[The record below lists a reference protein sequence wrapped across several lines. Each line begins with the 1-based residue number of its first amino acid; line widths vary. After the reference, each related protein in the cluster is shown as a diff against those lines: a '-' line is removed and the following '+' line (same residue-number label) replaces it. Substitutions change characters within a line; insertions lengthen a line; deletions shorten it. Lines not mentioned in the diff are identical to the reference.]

1 MRLTKLQ
8 QKSFKKNG
16 YLVIKNIFTK
26 SDCRKIS
33 TLVKKNQNKLII
45 SELDKDHPFS
55 KIRNN
60 SKVSVLNKIN
70 EKKLYKISNIDKI
83 LDIGSKLREKEMKKW
98 FVKFYL
104 KNAFDGDNEFY
115 HQDYAYRK
123 NTGVKSNDYLQ
134 CFIAL
139 KDQKIENGCLR
150 ILKGSH
156 KNGLVK
162 HDSVMTR
169 SGMTKLTISSTNL
182 KRLSKKNK
190 IHNLE
195 LSAGTGVFFSYLT
208 IHGSSSNASEIDQ
221 PRLIIQM
228 IPKNGSINRKKNLS
242 LWKKRSDNEKSILK
256 KMLEKKLG
264 RYKKKIN

>member
-1 MRLTKLQ
+1 MIS
-8 QKSFKKNG
+8 KSFKNNG
-16 YLVIKNIFTK
+16 YVIIKKLIPQKNCDRISKLINKLKTVKK
-26 SDCRKIS
+26 SD
-33 TLVKKNQNKLII
+33 QF
-45 SELDKDHPFS
+45 DMDFPFS
-55 KIRNN
+55 KIKNFK
-60 SKVSVLNKIN
+60 KVIVPNKKDLNKLDGYID
-70 EKKLYKISNIDKI
+70 YKKI
-83 LDIGSKLREKEMKKW
+83 LNYAHKITSNKKKI
-98 FVKFYL
+98 FL
-104 KNAFDGDNEFY
+104 KKIYTKSAFDGDNEFY

-156 KNGLVK
+156 KNGLIK
-162 HDSVMTR
+162 HDLVMTR

-195 LSAGTGVFFSYLT
+195 LSAGTGVFFSYLA

>member
-83 LDIGSKLREKEMKKW
+83 LD
-98 FVKFYL
+98 
-104 KNAFDGDNEFY
+104 
-115 HQDYAYRK
+115 
-123 NTGVKSNDYLQ
+123 
-134 CFIAL
+134 
-139 KDQKIENGCLR
+139 
-150 ILKGSH
+150 
-156 KNGLVK
+156 
-162 HDSVMTR
+162 
-169 SGMTKLTISSTNL
+169 TINL
-182 KRLSKKNK
+182 K
-190 IHNLE
+190 I
-195 LSAGTGVFFSYLT
+195 
-208 IHGSSSNASEIDQ
+208 
-221 PRLIIQM
+221 LI
-228 IPKNGSINRKKNLS
+228 LF
-242 LWKKRSDNEKSILK
+242 D
-256 KMLEKKLG
+256 
-264 RYKKKIN
+264 